1 MCGPL
6 FMKILACTVW
16 ILCSLPVQLAYA
28 NEPKGLTPV
37 GAETAGNSDDSI
49 PPWLGGL
56 ESTPGEFS
64 VEEGYRDPF
73 PGDRVLFYIDRQNIS
88 QYRAKLSDGLAALV
102 ERNKDFRIPVY
113 RSRRSV
119 TFPDYLLKQHRANGP
134 KGCAINWEHCV
145 VPYPSPQDG
154 VEVMMNHLRRY
165 RGGSIE
171 RSFDTVSVKNGR
183 VLRIGARDTKV
194 FRSSMDD
201 PPRDSAFAY
210 LLEFLS
216 PPEFVGTIYMVHEP
230 SDINGTRQAWVYN
243 SGQRRV
249 RRAPDL
255 AYDNAQDG
263 TDGLAVVDQYDGFNG
278 AMDRYDWILLGKREL
293 LIPYNNYKVGDKN
306 VDLSLILGK
315 KSLNP
320 DYLRFELHRVW
331 MIEARLKP
339 GYQHIYRKR
348 IFYIDED
355 AWAVALSESY
365 DSKGDLWRV
374 GIHSIMQF
382 YDAVLPGYRFEYWQ
396 DLHDGS
402 YVVTGLDN
410 RYRDRPR
417 FGKRFRGGDFTAD
430 ALRRKGR

>member
-6 FMKILACTVW
+6 FMKILN
-16 ILCSLPVQLAYA
+16 LAAWVFCFIPIQFAYS
-28 NEPKGLTPV
+28 NEPQGITPV
-37 GAETAGNSDDSI
+37 GAQVAGNSDNSI
-49 PPWLGGL
+49 PPWSGGL
-56 ESTPGEFS
+56 VSSLEELNAN
-64 VEEGYRDPF
+64 EGYRDPF
-73 PGDRVLFYIDRQNIS
+73 PEDRVLFYIDRQNIN
-88 QYRAKLSDGLAALV
+88 QYREKLSGGLAALV
-102 ERNKDFRIPVY
+102 ESNKDFRIPVY
-113 RSRRSV
+113 RSKRSV
-119 TFPDYLLKQHRANGP
+119 TFPDEQLKQQRTKGP

-145 VPYPSPQDG
+145 VPYPTPLNG
-154 VEVMMNHLRRY
+154 IEVMMNHLRRY

-201 PPRDSAFAY
+201 PPKDSAFAY

-216 PPEFVGTIYMVHEP
+216 PPEFVGTIYLVHEP
-230 SDINGTRQAWVYN
+230 SDIDGKRLAWVYN

-278 AMDRYDWILLGKREL
+278 AMDRYDWILHGKREL
-293 LIPYNNYKVGDKN
+293 LIPYNNYKIGDKN
-306 VDLSLILGK
+306 VDLSSVLGK
-315 KSLNP
+315 RSLNP

-339 GYQHIYRKR
+339 GYQHIYHKR

-374 GIHSIMQF
+374 GMHSIMQL
-382 YDAVLPGYRFEYWQ
+382 YDVNLPWYRFEYWQ
-396 DLHDGS
+396 DLNDNS

-410 RYRDRPR
+410 RYRGRGR
-417 FGKRFRGGDFTAD
+417 FGQRFRGADFTAD
-430 ALRRKGR
+430 ALRRKGH